1 MAGFLDTLSGP
12 AAAEALGRGA
22 TVLVPV
28 GAIEQHG
35 PHLPLSTDWA
45 IADEAAKAVVE
56 QLGDELDLWALP
68 ALPYSKSN
76 EHAWSPGTLWLS
88 NHTMHHLLDDVGR
101 CVAASG
107 ARRIVFLNAHG
118 GNSAL
123 LMVACREL
131 RLAHGL
137 LTFLVHPFAPP
148 AYSAAAA
155 VDPPEHKRGS
165 TELGMGVH
173 AGLDETAIMLHLRP
187 DDVDMSKAAANVPEW
202 LTRNRHVRFGGSAH
216 FGWLSDD
223 FGPSG
228 VIGDP
233 TAATAELG
241 EELFAAAVEHLCAQL
256 REIVAFDYPDP
267 SETGGTG
274 PKGAVP

>member
-1 MAGFLDTLSGP
+1 MAGFLESLSGP
-12 AAAEALGRGA
+12 AAGAALGAGA

-35 PHLPLSTDWA
+35 PHLPLSTDWV

-56 QLGDELDLWALP
+56 QLSDELDLWALP

-76 EHAWSPGTLWLS
+76 EHAWSAGTVWLS
-88 NHTMHHLLDDVGR
+88 NHTMQHVLDDIGG

-118 GNSAL
+118 GNSAM

-137 LTFLVHPFAPP
+137 LTFLIHPFAPP
-148 AYSAAAA
+148 AYSAPDGGPADGGPA
-155 VDPPEHKRGS
+155 G
-165 TELGMGVH
+165 TELGMGIH
-173 AGLDETAIMLHLRP
+173 AGLEETAIMLHLRP
-187 DDVDMSKAAANVPEW
+187 GDVDMAKAVANVPEW
-202 LTRNRHVRFGGSAH
+202 LSRNEHVKFGGSAH

-233 TAATAELG
+233 RAATPELG
-241 EELFAAAVEHLCAQL
+241 KELFAGAVEHLCAQL
-256 REIVAFDYPDP
+256 REIAVFDYPTTGDGADADP
-267 SETGGTG
+267 
-274 PKGAVP
+274 PAP